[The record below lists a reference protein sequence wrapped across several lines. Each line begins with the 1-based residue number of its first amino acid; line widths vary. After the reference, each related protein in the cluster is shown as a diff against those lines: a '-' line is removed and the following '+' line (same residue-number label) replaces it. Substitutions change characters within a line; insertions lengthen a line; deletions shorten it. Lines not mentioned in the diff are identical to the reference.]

1 MTSGELTRDEA
12 WRLQMRH
19 TRDRVV
25 AIYNT
30 AREDMAKA
38 EKLVADYVLE
48 ASGFRAGDLVRHNRC
63 VYRVEGGSGWVNPV
77 RNEPNMVLSVMRVYQ
92 GGCEAATRSTLW
104 ATGCTRLTDGEA
116 DEWLGKS

>member
-1 MTSGELTRDEA
+1 MTSGGLTKDEA
-12 WRLQMRH
+12 WQLQLRQ

-30 AREDMAKA
+30 ARQDMARA

-48 ASGFRAGDLVRHNRC
+48 ASGFKVGELVRHNRC
-63 VYRVEGGSGWVNPV
+63 VYRVEGGSGWVNPM

-92 GGCEAATRSTLW
+92 GGREAA
-104 ATGCTRLTDGEA
+104 ARLTDEEA
-116 DEWLGKS
+116 REWLGKN